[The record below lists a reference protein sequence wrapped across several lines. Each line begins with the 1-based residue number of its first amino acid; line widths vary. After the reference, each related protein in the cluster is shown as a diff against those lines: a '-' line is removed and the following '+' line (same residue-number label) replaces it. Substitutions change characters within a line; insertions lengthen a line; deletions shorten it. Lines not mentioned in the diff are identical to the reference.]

1 MKKILPFL
9 FLALGAA
16 AQQPTVFLMNPERLI
31 AVRTAYARQDAAA
44 MPLVAGLKK
53 QADALLD
60 MQALSVMDKAFTPV
74 SGSKHDYMSQA
85 PYFWYDSTKPNGLPY
100 MRKDGQ
106 HNPEINRI
114 TDHQNLGALDNA
126 VRTLA
131 LAWYLT
137 GEEKYAA
144 KASSLIRHWFFNE
157 ATRMNPNLEYAQGI
171 PGINHGRGI
180 GIIETRALTGI
191 ADAAGLLAT
200 ARPWTA
206 ADTKALQQWYTQYL
220 NWMLTS
226 KNGQDEHAA
235 RNNHGTW
242 YLVQAIDFA
251 LFTGNAAKAKE
262 LSGEARQKIET
273 QITGEGKMPLELER
287 TNALGYSTFNLQA
300 WFQAAWLAQQAGVD
314 LWHYKNAQGAGLQTA
329 LDWLAPYALGEK
341 KWPYQQIGKYNSRE
355 FNLLLIEAAK
365 PFSGDPYLQK
375 ASGQKERDAMT
386 ALLYE

>member
-9 FLALGAA
+9 FLALAAA

-171 PGINHGRGI
+171 TGINHGRGI
-180 GIIETRALTGI
+180 GIIET
-191 ADAAGLLAT
+191 
-200 ARPWTA
+200 
-206 ADTKALQQWYTQYL
+206 
-220 NWMLTS
+220 
-226 KNGQDEHAA
+226 
-235 RNNHGTW
+235 
-242 YLVQAIDFA
+242 
-251 LFTGNAAKAKE
+251 
-262 LSGEARQKIET
+262 
-273 QITGEGKMPLELER
+273 
-287 TNALGYSTFNLQA
+287 
-300 WFQAAWLAQQAGVD
+300 
-314 LWHYKNAQGAGLQTA
+314 
-329 LDWLAPYALGEK
+329 
-341 KWPYQQIGKYNSRE
+341 
-355 FNLLLIEAAK
+355 
-365 PFSGDPYLQK
+365 
-375 ASGQKERDAMT
+375 
-386 ALLYE
+386 